1 MDDTGRLESMHK
13 IDKAPTTNNLTMSTC
28 KSDHTEEKNIC
39 ARLQY
44 LLPDDLD
51 VGTPYGISER
61 LKSEHP
67 PIFLCGLQVAEI
79 KSAGRRFSP
88 NLTSCTLAY
97 IC

>member
-1 MDDTGRLESMHK
+1 
-13 IDKAPTTNNLTMSTC
+13 MSTS
-28 KSDHTEEKNIC
+28 KSDHTEEKNTC

-51 VGTPYGISER
+51 VGTPYGNSER

-97 IC
+97 IYSDPRVPFNTRRISKWYTSVI